1 MSGQT
6 RAAVFRKLEALYA
19 RMDAGYAQTSSAL
32 GLSCSDCPDNCCT
45 SYFQHH
51 TYVEWAYLWQG
62 LRKLEEARRE
72 AFLERARDYVES
84 AGAQLAQGLRPR
96 LMCPLNEEGLCGLYG
111 HRLMICRLHGV
122 PNRMVRPDGQ
132 IVAFPGCFK
141 AQELVRDRDDFPV
154 LDRTPLY
161 RELAALEMA
170 LLGRRAGR
178 LPKVD
183 HTLAQMMVLGPPAF

>member
-1 MSGQT
+1 
-6 RAAVFRKLEALYA
+6 
-19 RMDAGYAQTSSAL
+19 L
-32 GLSCSDCPDNCCT
+32 GLSCSGCPDNCCT

-62 LRKLEEARRE
+62 LRKLEQARRE
-72 AFLERARDYVES
+72 AFLDRARNYAEN

-96 LMCPLNEEGLCGLYG
+96 LMCPLNEDGLCGLYG

-122 PNRMVRPDGQ
+122 PNRMVRPDGRV
-132 IVAFPGCFK
+132 IAFPGCFK
-141 AQELVRDRDDFPV
+141 AQELARDRDDLSV

-161 RELAALEMA
+161 RELATLEMA
-170 LLGRRAGR
+170 LVGRRTGR

-183 HTLAQMMVLGPPAF
+183 YTLAQMMVLGPPKI

>member
-1 MSGQT
+1 
-6 RAAVFRKLEALYA
+6 
-19 RMDAGYAQTSSAL
+19 
-32 GLSCSDCPDNCCT
+32 
-45 SYFQHH
+45 
-51 TYVEWAYLWQG
+51 
-62 LRKLEEARRE
+62 
-72 AFLERARDYVES
+72 
-84 AGAQLAQGLRPR
+84 
-96 LMCPLNEEGLCGLYG
+96 
-111 HRLMICRLHGV
+111 
-122 PNRMVRPDGQ
+122 MVRPDGQ
-132 IVAFPGCFK
+132 VVAFPGCFK

>member
-1 MSGQT
+1 
-6 RAAVFRKLEALYA
+6 
-19 RMDAGYAQTSSAL
+19 MDAAYAQTSTVL
-32 GLSCSDCPDNCCT
+32 GLSCSGCPDNCCT

-62 LRKLEEARRE
+62 LRKLEQARRE
-72 AFLERARDYVES
+72 AFLDRARNYAEN

-96 LMCPLNEEGLCGLYG
+96 LMCPLNEDGLCGLYG

-122 PNRMVRPDGQ
+122 PNRMVRPDGRV
-132 IVAFPGCFK
+132 IAFPGCFK
-141 AQELVRDRDDFPV
+141 AQELARDRDDLSV

-161 RELAALEMA
+161 RELATLEMA
-170 LLGRRAGR
+170 LVGRRTGR

-183 HTLAQMMVLGPPAF
+183 YTLAQMMVLGPPKI